1 MYKCAQRELKKL
13 VALTITAAALCPWG
27 TAWAA
32 DAPKPDITVEKDGD
46 VVSNPWDYVV
56 DDDKRLYLKGKDG
69 KDDSD
74 DISLTVNNL
83 PDGTPYTIISGGY
96 NSTDDEKNYS
106 HKSVKFSVYGGKVK
120 SIYGAYTPKGRV
132 VGNSAEIYDGTVG
145 AVGAVDDPPAS
156 AFVAVGGYGTNGA
169 EENKVTIMGTSTI
182 KGIVVGGLAEGNAA
196 DGNTVEMNF
205 GGSKAWALIGGLCY
219 DGNAS
224 GNRVTVSYGT
234 ISGRS
239 MPGNPYGGDNPFNI
253 ENVAVAGGMATYKVM
268 NNKVNIRDCKGDTGV
283 TGNIYGGYS
292 VNDHAEKNTVQIRNS
307 TITGNIYGGYSE
319 NGNAD
324 QNTVQIQVSTIKGDI
339 YGGYAGGSASN
350 NTVELIGNTTFDDN
364 HDGLYG
370 LYGGRKI
377 AGRADDYR
385 SNNNKL
391 VLRLIKRI
399 TVKEIANFQRY
410 DLIVPINDIAVKI
423 NDNTTPYVHITGGD
437 ATVTGEYKTVFN
449 SGNIIN
455 VGVTNG
461 AKLKPDDSIYLLQND
476 NGIDG
481 ATNVQTNLNAL
492 GTDFTEVKG
501 TLSVENGTGDTK
513 YLKYTVSGDPKMS
526 EASKSFAETSEA
538 QIIMINSA
546 SNLIVNKGI
555 MSAKAA
561 AICSSAEVTTTVTG
575 ETVPIVVKPVA
586 FTPFAAFG
594 GSNMQYKTGSHVDSR
609 GWGLNVG
616 FSRIINYKDSELT
629 LAPLVEYGRSTYD
642 SYVDTNSFIYTDGH
656 GSGKNQ
662 YLGIGLAVKN
672 EYKNG
677 LYYDGSLRFG
687 RMKGDYNGLDEYDT
701 ASNYI
706 AAHVGIGRIY
716 KLDEKHDIDC
726 YGQFFYSHQNGDTVT
741 FKRSG
746 CNFAFDPVNSYKL
759 RLGARWSQKISKA
772 ERIYAGLA
780 VDYEFES
787 SATAHY
793 NGMATPSP
801 SLKGLSGMLELGW
814 KQEPTKDNRLGLDL
828 NVNGW
833 QGKQRGVNFNAG
845 ITWAF

>member
-1 MYKCAQRELKKL
+1 M
-13 VALTITAAALCPWG
+13 
-27 TAWAA
+27 
-32 DAPKPDITVEKDGD
+32 
-46 VVSNPWDYVV
+46 
-56 DDDKRLYLKGKDG
+56 
-69 KDDSD
+69 
-74 DISLTVNNL
+74 
-83 PDGTPYTIISGGY
+83 
-96 NSTDDEKNYS
+96 
-106 HKSVKFSVYGGKVK
+106 
-120 SIYGAYTPKGRV
+120 
-132 VGNSAEIYDGTVG
+132 
-145 AVGAVDDPPAS
+145 
-156 AFVAVGGYGTNGA
+156 GGYGTNGA

-234 ISGRS
+234 INGTN
-239 MPGNPYGGDNPFNI
+239 MPACPYTPYDSDPFADI

-268 NNKVNIRDCKGDTGV
+268 NNKVNIRDCKDETGVTGV

-307 TITGNIYGGYSE
+307 TINGDIYGGYSKG
-319 NGNAD
+319 GNAD
-324 QNTVQIQVSTIKGDI
+324 QNTVQIQDSTINGAI
-339 YGGYAGGSASN
+339 YGGYVGVPKGAASN
-350 NTVELIGNTTFDDN
+350 NTVELIGNTTISPDCR
-364 HDGLYG
+364 GI
-370 LYGGRKI
+370 YGGT
-377 AGRADDYR
+377 GGADDYR

-391 VLRLIKRI
+391 VLRLNNRI
-399 TVKEIANFQRY
+399 EVNKIADFQRY
-410 DLIVPINDIAVKI
+410 DLIAPINDNAVKI
-423 NDNTTPYVHITGGD
+423 NDKDTPYVHITGP
-437 ATVTGEYKTVFN
+437 ATKIT

-461 AKLKPDDSIYLLQND
+461 AKLKSGDSIYLLQND

-546 SNLIVNKGI
+546 SNLIVTKGI
-555 MSAKAA
+555 VSAKAA
-561 AICSSAEVTTTVTG
+561 AVNSSTEGTTTVTG

-594 GSNMQYKTGSHVDSR
+594 GSNMQYETGSHVDSR

-616 FSRIINYKDSELT
+616 FSRIIKYKDSELT

-656 GSGKNQ
+656 GNGKNQ

-741 FKRSG
+741 FKRG
-746 CNFAFDPVNSYKL
+746 GYVYDFDSVNSYKL
-759 RLGARWSQKISKA
+759 RLGARWSQKIGKA
-772 ERIYAGLA
+772 ESIYAGLA
-780 VDYEFES
+780 VDYEFDS

>member
-46 VVSNPWDYVV
+46 VVSDPWAYVTHDVV
-56 DDDKRLYLKGKDG
+56 DENQRLYLIGRKGS

-83 PDGTPYTIISGGY
+83 YGSTYNIISGGY

-106 HKSVKFSVYGGKVK
+106 HKSVKFSAYGGKVYN
-120 SIYGAYTPKGRV
+120 IYGAYTKKGRV
-132 VGNSAEIYDGTVG
+132 VGNSAEIYDGT
-145 AVGAVDDPPAS
+145 VGAVDDPPAS

-205 GGSKAWALIGGLCY
+205 GGSDAGALIGGLCY

-283 TGNIYGGYS
+283 TGDIYGGYS

-307 TITGNIYGGYSE
+307 TINGDIYGGYSKG
-319 NGNAD
+319 GNAD
-324 QNTVQIQVSTIKGDI
+324 QNTVQIQDSKITGNI
-339 YGGYAGGSASN
+339 YGGFAGDYASN
-350 NTVELIGNTTFDDN
+350 NTVELIGNTIITSDCQGIYGGTGGADDN
-364 HDGLYG
+364 
-370 LYGGRKI
+370 
-377 AGRADDYR
+377 R

-391 VLRLIKRI
+391 VLRLNNKIEVNK
-399 TVKEIANFQRY
+399 IANFQRY
-410 DLIVPINDIAVKI
+410 DFIVPINDNAVKI
-423 NDNTTPYVHITGGD
+423 NDNTTPYVHILR
-437 ATVTGEYKTVFN
+437 EKTN
-449 SGNIIN
+449 ITSGNIIN

-461 AKLKPDDSIYLLQND
+461 AKLKSGDSIYLLQND
-476 NGIDG
+476 KGITG
-481 ATNVQTNLNAL
+481 ATNIQTNLNAL

-501 TLSVENGTGDTK
+501 TLSVENGTDDTK

-561 AICSSAEVTTTVTG
+561 AVSSSAEVTTTAVTG

-616 FSRIINYKDSELT
+616 FSRIIKYKDSELT

-656 GSGKNQ
+656 GNGKNQ

-741 FKRSG
+741 FKRG
-746 CNFAFDPVNSYKL
+746 GYVYDFDPVNSYKL
-759 RLGARWSQKISKA
+759 RLGARWSQKIGKA
-772 ERIYAGLA
+772 ESIYAGLA
-780 VDYEFES
+780 VDYEFDS

>member
-32 DAPKPDITVEKDGD
+32 ETPDITVEKDGD

-56 DDDKRLYLKGKDG
+56 DDDKRLYLTGKDG

-106 HKSVKFSVYGGKVK
+106 HKSVKFSAYEGEVNN
-120 SIYGAYTPKGRV
+120 IYGAYTQKGRV

-145 AVGAVDDPPAS
+145 ADADDPFSS
-156 AFVAVGGYGTNGA
+156 AFVAAGGYGTNGA

-239 MPGNPYGGDNPFNI
+239 MLGNPYGGDNPFNI

-283 TGNIYGGYS
+283 TGDIYGGYS
-292 VNDHAEKNTVQIRNS
+292 VNDDAEKNTVQIRNS
-307 TITGNIYGGYSE
+307 TITGNIYGGYSK

-350 NTVELIGNTTFDDN
+350 NTVELIGNTIITSDCQ
-364 HDGLYG
+364 GI
-370 LYGGRKI
+370 YGGT
-377 AGRADDYR
+377 GGADDYR

-391 VLRLIKRI
+391 VLQLSKRI
-399 TVKEIANFQRY
+399 KVNKIADFQRY
-410 DLIVPINDIAVKI
+410 DLIVPINDNAVKI
-423 NDNTTPYVHITGGD
+423 NEKDTPYVHITGGD
-437 ATVTGEYKTVFN
+437 ATVFN

-455 VGVTNG
+455 VGVPIG
-461 AKLKPDDSIYLLQND
+461 AKLKSGDNIYLLQND
-476 NGIDG
+476 KGITG
-481 ATNVQTNLNAL
+481 ATNIQTNLIAS
-492 GTDFTEVKG
+492 GADFTEVKG
-501 TLSVENGTGDTK
+501 TLSVEDGTGDTK
-513 YLKYTVSGDPKMS
+513 YLKYTVSGEPKMS
-526 EASKSFAETSEA
+526 EASKSFAETCEA

-546 SNLIVNKGI
+546 SNLIVTKGI
-555 MSAKAA
+555 VSAKAA
-561 AICSSAEVTTTVTG
+561 AVSSSAEVTTTAVTG

-616 FSRIINYKDSELT
+616 FSRIIKYKGSELT

-656 GSGKNQ
+656 GNGKNQ

-741 FKRSG
+741 FKRG
-746 CNFAFDPVNSYKL
+746 GYVYDFDPVNSYKL
-759 RLGARWSQKISKA
+759 RLGARWSQKTGKA
-772 ERIYAGLA
+772 ESIYAGLA
-780 VDYEFES
+780 VDYEFDS

>member
-1 MYKCAQRELKKL
+1 MYKCTQRKFAKL

-46 VVSNPWDYVV
+46 VVSNPWEYVV
-56 DDDKRLYLKGKDG
+56 DENQQLYLKGKGG

-83 PDGTPYTIISGGY
+83 YGSTYDIISGGY
-96 NSTDDEKNYS
+96 NSSDDEKNYS
-106 HKSVKFSVYGGKVK
+106 HKSVKFSVNGGNVNN
-120 SIYGAYTPKGRV
+120 IYGAYTKNGRV

-145 AVGAVDDPPAS
+145 AGVAS

-169 EENKVTIMGTSTI
+169 EENKVTIMGKSI
-182 KGIVVGGLAEGNAA
+182 INGIVVGGLAEENAA

-205 GGSKAWALIGGLCY
+205 GGSDAGALIGGLCY

-239 MPGNPYGGDNPFNI
+239 MPDNPYGGENHFVDNDNKPV
-253 ENVAVAGGMATYKVM
+253 NVAIAGGMAEYKVM
-268 NNKVNIRDCKGDTGV
+268 NNKVNIRDCKGDTGDTDDPGV
-283 TGNIYGGYS
+283 KGDIYGGYS

-307 TITGNIYGGYSE
+307 TINGDIYGGYSKG
-319 NGNAD
+319 GNAD
-324 QNTVQIQVSTIKGDI
+324 QNTVQIQDSTIKGNI
-339 YGGYAGGSASN
+339 YGGYAGGAASN
-350 NTVELIGNTTFDDN
+350 NTVELIGNTAFAENSD
-364 HDGLYG
+364 HIYGG
-370 LYGGRKI
+370 LYGGSKI
-377 AGRADDYR
+377 TGETDYK

-391 VLRLIKRI
+391 VLRLNNRIK
-399 TVKEIANFQRY
+399 VNELADFQRY
-410 DLIVPINDIAVKI
+410 DLIVPINDNAVKI
-423 NDNTTPYVHITGGD
+423 NEKDTPYVHITGK
-437 ATVTGEYKTVFN
+437 KTN
-449 SGNIIN
+449 ITSGNIIN

-461 AKLKPDDSIYLLQND
+461 AKLKSGDNIYLLQND
-476 NGIDG
+476 KGITAD
-481 ATNVQTNLNAL
+481 NVQTNLNAL

-546 SNLIVNKGI
+546 SNLIVTKGI
-555 MSAKAA
+555 VSAKAA
-561 AICSSAEVTTTVTG
+561 AVNSSTEGTTTVTG
-575 ETVPIVVKPVA
+575 ETVPIVVKAVA

-594 GSNMQYKTGSHVDSR
+594 GSNMRYETGSHVDSR

-616 FSRIINYKDSELT
+616 FSRIIKYKDSELT

-656 GSGKNQ
+656 GNGKNQ

-741 FKRSG
+741 FKRG
-746 CNFAFDPVNSYKL
+746 GYVYDFDPVNSYKL
-759 RLGARWSQKISKA
+759 RLGARWSQKIGKA
-772 ERIYAGLA
+772 ESIYAGLA
-780 VDYEFES
+780 VDYEFDS

-801 SLKGLSGMLELGW
+801 SLKGLSGMLEVGW

>member
-1 MYKCAQRELKKL
+1 MYKCTQRKFAKL
-13 VALTITAAALCPWG
+13 VALTITAAAFCPWG
-27 TAWAA
+27 TAWAD

-46 VVSNPWDYVV
+46 VVSNPWEYVTGNEEH
-56 DDDKRLYLKGKDG
+56 RIYLKGKDG

-83 PDGTPYTIISGGY
+83 PDDTPYNIISGGW
-96 NSTDDEKNYS
+96 NDNTNIEKNFS
-106 HKSVKFSVYGGKVK
+106 HKSVKFSVYKGVVK

-145 AVGAVDDPPAS
+145 ADADDPFSS
-156 AFVAVGGYGTNGA
+156 AFAVAGGYGTNGA

-182 KGIVVGGLAEGNAA
+182 NGIAVGGLSKSNAA

-234 ISGRS
+234 IGN
-239 MPGNPYGGDNPFNI
+239 PDGTLLPDNPYGGDNPFAEI
-253 ENVAVAGGMATYKVM
+253 SVAVAGGMATYKVM
-268 NNKVNIRDCKGDTGV
+268 NNKVNIRDCNDETGVIGV

-292 VNDHAEKNTVQIRNS
+292 VNDDAEKNTVQIRNS
-307 TITGNIYGGYSE
+307 TITGNIYGGYSK
-319 NGNAD
+319 NRNAD
-324 QNTVQIQVSTIKGDI
+324 QNTVQIQNSKITGNI
-339 YGGYAGGSASN
+339 YGGFVGNSENAASN
-350 NTVELIGNTTFDDN
+350 NTVELIGNITITSDCQ
-364 HDGLYG
+364 GI
-370 LYGGRKI
+370 YGGT
-377 AGRADDYR
+377 GGADDYR

-391 VLRLIKRI
+391 VLKLSKRI
-399 TVKEIANFQRY
+399 KVNKIADFQRY
-410 DLIVPINDIAVKI
+410 DLIVPINDNAVKI
-423 NDNTTPYVHITGGD
+423 NEKDTPYVHITGGD
-437 ATVTGEYKTVFN
+437 ATVFN

-455 VGVTNG
+455 VGVPIG
-461 AKLKPDDSIYLLQND
+461 AKLKSGDNIYLLQND
-476 NGIDG
+476 KGITG
-481 ATNVQTNLNAL
+481 ATNIQTNLNAL
-492 GTDFTEVKG
+492 GADFTEVKG
-501 TLSVENGTGDTK
+501 TLSVEDGTGGTK

-526 EASKSFAETSEA
+526 EASKSFAETCEA

-546 SNLIVNKGI
+546 SSLIVNKGI
-555 MSAKAA
+555 ISAKAA
-561 AICSSAEVTTTVTG
+561 AMSSSAEVTATAVAG
-575 ETVPIVVKPVA
+575 ETVPIVVKTVA

-616 FSRIINYKDSELT
+616 FSRIIKYKGSELT
-629 LAPLVEYGRSTYD
+629 LAPLVEYGRSSYD
-642 SYVDTNSFIYTDGH
+642 SYLDNGTH
-656 GSGKNQ
+656 GNGKNQ

-677 LYYDGSLRFG
+677 LYYDGSLRAG

-706 AAHVGIGRIY
+706 AAHVGIGRVY
-716 KLDEKHDIDC
+716 KLDAKHDIDC
-726 YGQFFYSHQNGDTVT
+726 YGRFFYSHQNGDTVT
-741 FKRSG
+741 FKQRG
-746 CNFAFDPVNSYKL
+746 YVYDFDPVNSYKL
-759 RLGARWSQKISKA
+759 RLGARWIQKIGKA
-772 ERIYAGLA
+772 QSFYVGLA
-780 VDYEFES
+780 ADYEFDS

-793 NGMATPSP
+793 NGLATPSP

-814 KQEPTKDNRLGLDL
+814 KQEPTKDNRLGVDVS
-828 NVNGW
+828 VNGW
-833 QGKQRGVNFNAG
+833 QGKQKGVNFNAG